1 MAAEDS
7 FDLSDI
13 HPGKREESRRNF
25 ANWDNS
31 ESKVIDHLELKQ
43 MYEENYSDPNGHQQ
57 SVLKDVESYMTNESA
72 SLKAS
77 KGPKGIGSV
86 DQISNEDLILAATL
100 VHDARAGITMEF
112 RTETKYVRS
121 YNLYKIQVL
130 RSALFLT
137 IFINLSLAL
146 FEKPAVPGLELPIW
160 LTLIDMSSFT
170 IQIMLQYNLNPVR
183 WSRLLRPLFI
193 LNFPDGKEIRRAWR
207 NIRRTVKEILHALFL
222 LVFTIL
228 LFALVAFK
236 IFQTRDDIVYPDGR
250 PYFKEYAESFWDL
263 YVLLTASNNPDIMM
277 PAFDKSSW
285 FSILFAVYIIIC
297 LYLLLNIFLAV
308 TYNSYRENMRLDIL
322 QSVKDNRCKLQ
333 QAFDVL
339 KVNRDGQ
346 DMVTYQTWCKLIRLA
361 EPQMTTAQIDLFMLV
376 LDDDKSGHI
385 SKKEFMNVANLLNV
399 PLKQVEERM
408 IWMERKFPTMYY
420 SSPIEIL
427 QNMIKSRYLEYT
439 LNLIIVTH
447 IILIA
452 LDIKQ
457 ADWIF
462 LGIFTL
468 EIALKIFLQGP
479 VAYFEGFVHIFDC
492 LITVL
497 SLAGHI
503 WNEIQMDKKSPEENS
518 AITFILMLRIFRIFK
533 LLLHFKSFDL
543 IFKTA
548 SNVFVSIVT
557 YCAILFIIFYMY
569 AILGMELFGNCIRY
583 YGYNTSD
590 PDKLFC
596 GNPALNGSAF
606 YALRY
611 CKNNFNDIF
620 SSFVILAALTVV
632 NNWHVI
638 AEGFVLVTSKAA
650 RLYFISFH
658 VVTVVLV
665 LNIITAFI
673 LDMFIMELYIQK
685 AGKLDSVVEAKIK
698 ELGLGVE
705 ENTGMEISS
714 PLSQRE
720 CNALHSLQGS
730 GTLNRLKNER
740 ISAQSKKKQNI
751 TLRRS
756 RRQNTRTS
764 VHLPTLSR
772 YDGTRFVLR
781 EKGFI
786 KVEAMLQKLF
796 ETEDSAEISVHVS

>member
-1 MAAEDS
+1 MAA
-7 FDLSDI
+7 DLLDI
-13 HPGKREESRRNF
+13 HPGKSEGMRRNF
-25 ANWDNS
+25 RECDNS
-31 ESKVIDHLELKQ
+31 ELSSTDHIELKK
-43 MYEENYSDPNGHQQ
+43 MSEENDSHQNGHPH
-57 SVLKDVESYMTNESA
+57 SVYRHIESYRTNESA
-72 SLKAS
+72 TLKSS

-112 RTETKYVRS
+112 RTETKYVKS

-146 FEKPAVPGLELPIW
+146 FEKPAVPGLELPVWMTLTVEFACLLYFAFRIFHQAHFRLW
-160 LTLIDMSSFT
+160 SHFCRDFKNIFIMILLLLTLVDMSSFI
-170 IQIMLQYNLNPVR
+170 IQIILQYNFSPVR

-236 IFQTRDDIVYPDGR
+236 VFQTRDDIVYADGR

-263 YVLLTASNNPDIMM
+263 YVLLTTSNNPDIMM
-277 PAFDKSSW
+277 PAYDKSSW
-285 FSILFAVYIIIC
+285 FSILFSIYIIIC

-322 QSVKDNRCKLQ
+322 QSVRDNRCKLQ

-339 KVNRDGQ
+339 KVNHDGQ
-346 DMVTYQTWCKLIRLA
+346 DMVTYQTWRKLIQLA
-361 EPQMTTAQIDLFMLV
+361 EPQITKAKIDLFMLV
-376 LDDDKSGHI
+376 LDNDSSGHI
-385 SKKEFMNVANLLNV
+385 SKKEFMNVAHLLNV

-408 IWMERKFPTMYY
+408 IWLERKFPNVYY
-420 SSPIEIL
+420 SRPIEIL
-427 QNMIKSRYLEYT
+427 QNVINSRYLEYT
-439 LNLIIVTH
+439 LNMIIVTH
-447 IILIA
+447 VILIA

-462 LGIFTL
+462 VGIFTL

-492 LITVL
+492 LFTML

-503 WNEIQMDKKSPEENS
+503 WNEIQMDHKTPEEKS
-518 AITFILMLRIFRIFK
+518 AITFILMLRIFRVFK
-533 LLLHFKSFDL
+533 CLLHVKSFDL

-557 YCAILFIIFYMY
+557 YCVILFIVFYMY

-583 YGYNTSD
+583 YDYNTSE

-596 GNPALNGSAF
+596 GNPALNGSMF

-620 SSFVILAALTVV
+620 SSFIVLAALTVV
-632 NNWHVI
+632 NNWHGILSDVYRRTRVI
-638 AEGFVLVTSKAA
+638 L
-650 RLYFISFH
+650 IH
-658 VVTVVLV
+658 
-665 LNIITAFI
+665 
-673 LDMFIMELYIQK
+673 
-685 AGKLDSVVEAKIK
+685 
-698 ELGLGVE
+698 
-705 ENTGMEISS
+705 
-714 PLSQRE
+714 
-720 CNALHSLQGS
+720 
-730 GTLNRLKNER
+730 
-740 ISAQSKKKQNI
+740 
-751 TLRRS
+751 
-756 RRQNTRTS
+756 
-764 VHLPTLSR
+764 
-772 YDGTRFVLR
+772 
-781 EKGFI
+781 
-786 KVEAMLQKLF
+786 
-796 ETEDSAEISVHVS
+796 